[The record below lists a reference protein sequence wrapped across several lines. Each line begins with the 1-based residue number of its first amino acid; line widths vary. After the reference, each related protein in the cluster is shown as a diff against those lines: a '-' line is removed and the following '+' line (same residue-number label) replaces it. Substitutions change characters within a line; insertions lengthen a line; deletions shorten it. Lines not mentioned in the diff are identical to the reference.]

1 MSSPEPDRD
10 AIAFA
15 EQLLTLL
22 GEGRYTATY
31 KYAVLLALMDLCL
44 EYSTRTGG
52 APSSLSTRQ
61 LAEKVLVLYWSHTLP
76 FVSGERQ
83 VLQQNN
89 NGQAKIVNLIRGF
102 RDRHAPDPSANLA
115 RARVASP
122 AEFERLV
129 RDIEWKLVEMP
140 LPRLQ
145 VIGNQD
151 HRFIYT
157 ISWNQGISRGEFN
170 NPDVFDNLIR
180 FVGQS
185 SDHLIRLSGLL
196 RPLIKREWTALVA
209 RFNQLPEATLE
220 QFLFGLDRASLT
232 AIREPLRELADSR
245 CFYCGDRVRSRF
257 EIDHFIPWS
266 RYPDNGIE
274 NLVLSDPSCNHS
286 KLDHLA
292 AARHFE
298 HWSVQIENNAA
309 DLASIAERTHWD
321 RHPER
326 TVGVARSIY
335 SRLPAEAM
343 LWESGGEFVALDRPA
358 LNRAF
363 GGLRLYA
370 GAAD

>member
-1 MSSPEPDRD
+1 MSRPEPDRD

-145 VIGNQD
+145 VIGNQEV
-151 HRFIYT
+151 RFIYA
-157 ISWNQGISRGEFN
+157 ISWERGISKSEFN
-170 NPDVFDNLIR
+170 DKGRFDNLIR
-180 FVGQS
+180 FVGHAG
-185 SDHLIRLSGLL
+185 DHLVRLSGLL
-196 RPLIKREWTALVA
+196 RPLIKREWASLVA
-209 RFNQLPEATLE
+209 GFNALPDSQLE

-232 AIREPLRELADSR
+232 AVREPLRELAESR
-245 CFYCGDRVRSRF
+245 CFYCGHRVRTAY

-266 RYPDNGIE
+266 RYPDNGLE
-274 NLVLSDPSCNHS
+274 NLVLTDPGCNGR

-292 AARHFE
+292 AADHVERWADRVERESGSFE
-298 HWSVQIENNAA
+298 A
-309 DLASIAERTHWD
+309 IANSAGWE
-321 RHPER
+321 RHPAQ
-326 TVGVARSIY
+326 TTGVARSIY
-335 SRLPAEAM
+335 LRLPEGVMLWKDGKNFVLADLSRLNRTFADLSM
-343 LWESGGEFVALDRPA
+343 LRGGAS
-358 LNRAF
+358 
-363 GGLRLYA
+363 
-370 GAAD
+370 